1 MVKDRSEIW
10 WARAN
15 TCITVDAFR
24 HIYVHGGVRP
34 FGVTFTLFD
43 SLQSRWTVPRCHLEN
58 STGLLSFQIG
68 N

>member
-24 HIYVHGGVRP
+24 HIYVHGRVRP

-43 SLQSRWTVPRCHLEN
+43 SL
-58 STGLLSFQIG
+58 
-68 N
+68 